1 MSRHLRLARR
11 ARQAGFTLL
20 ELMVASVIAMVA
32 AVTIFQTM
40 SVSEERRRSTTS
52 GSEGLQAGVFALA
65 SLERAIVNAGFNLT
79 AISDTT
85 YVSPVRR
92 VTPGSGFVLSST
104 TPPRPE
110 LHLGCTFTHS
120 GQTYRA
126 APLLA
131 AATGANAGIDTDTL
145 TIFSGSSATVP
156 LPVPATGTVEAGA
169 TAITM
174 ASIHGFQVDDW
185 VLVYEQSDAASPGT
199 TRPVACTLGRV
210 TARTPA
216 SENGTITMAPGA
228 AAKYTQPV
236 VINLGRAPTLERF
249 VVDANGRL
257 TVTNLL
263 GTAGPQVLADNV
275 VAMRVQL
282 GIDRG
287 NDDVIDEWINAPA
300 TIDTWLNPD
309 NPLPPNQVGIPGGG
323 GAGGGGGGGG
333 GGGAAARA
341 FHQIKAVRVGLLIRS
356 PQFERAEEKG
366 GCMITDGAKRQILP
380 ARTGNAAAGLPD
392 MPASGTYTFEGDQ
405 RCFRYNTVSAVL
417 GLRNALLSEM

>member
-1 MSRHLRLARR
+1 VTRMSRHLRLARR
-11 ARQAGFTLL
+11 AGQAGFTLL

-65 SLERAIVNAGFNLT
+65 SLERAIVSAGFNLT

-92 VTPGSGFVLSST
+92 VTPGSGFVLSNT

-110 LHLGCTFTHS
+110 LHLGCTFTHN
-120 GQTYRA
+120 GQTHRV

-131 AATGANAGIDTDTL
+131 AAAGANGGIDTDTL

-156 LPVPATGTVEAGA
+156 LPVPASGELEQSA

-174 ASIHGFQVDDW
+174 ASIHGFQINDW
-185 VLVYEQSDAASPGT
+185 VLVYEQSEAASPGA

-236 VINLGRAPTLERF
+236 VVNLGRAPTLERF

-263 GTAGPQVLADNV
+263 GSAGPQVLADNV

-287 NDDVIDEWINAPA
+287 NDDVVDEWINAPA
-300 TIDTWLNPD
+300 TIDTWLN
-309 NPLPPNQVGIPGGG
+309 
-323 GAGGGGGGGG
+323 
-333 GGGAAARA
+333 
-341 FHQIKAVRVGLLIRS
+341 
-356 PQFERAEEKG
+356 
-366 GCMITDGAKRQILP
+366 
-380 ARTGNAAAGLPD
+380 
-392 MPASGTYTFEGDQ
+392 EGDQ